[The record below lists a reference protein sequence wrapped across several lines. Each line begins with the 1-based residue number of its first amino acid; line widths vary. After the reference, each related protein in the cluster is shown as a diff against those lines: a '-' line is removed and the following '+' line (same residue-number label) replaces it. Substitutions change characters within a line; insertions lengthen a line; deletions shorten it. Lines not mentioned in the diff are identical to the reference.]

1 MQFRPVIVR
10 SLLLLAA
17 ALAVMATGCAQYSDA
32 SDPDPHYFKGK
43 QFVHKRMD

>member
-1 MQFRPVIVR
+1 MQIRPSLVR

-17 ALAVMATGCAQYSDA
+17 ALAVMAAGCGQYNDA